1 MSILEKF
8 LTLIQHDNLPPWKVG
23 HIHILSLLL
32 HHCQWAPPLGRL
44 SHMSSQQTFIL
55 MGTHG
60 LQDLTL
66 SNFAHPLFIETYPSQ
81 GSTTQTTSSK
91 ESPYV
96 GIPGM

>member
-8 LTLIQHDNLPPWKVG
+8 LTLIQHDNLPPQKAG
-23 HIHILSLLL
+23 HVHILSLLL
-32 HHCQWAPPLGRL
+32 HHRRQAPPLGRL
-44 SHMSSQQTFIL
+44 SCMSSQQIFIL

-60 LQDLTL
+60 LRDLTL
-66 SNFAHPLFIETYPSQ
+66 SDFAHPLFIETYLSQ
-81 GSTTQTTSSK
+81 GSTTQMTSSK